1 MTRKLKKFIPQTE
14 EEMTVEWLTECF
26 RESGI
31 ANNANVISFSSKEPE
46 SGEGFSGLTL
56 RVDLEWDNFEEGIP
70 KTVLVKFPSTD
81 SKNRALLERDGAYD
95 REFDFYER
103 FSDRFPV
110 KVPKLF
116 YSVRDPIS
124 DIESRRKLNKRIELL
139 PNGAAKFLGGN
150 ARKFIRPS
158 SRRYALITEFI
169 EGARTTTTENLAPE
183 KDLCEILESLAVI
196 HAHWWRHP
204 LLDDDKEGVA
214 WPVVTHTPKL
224 MNGLYRGSR
233 ESVIEINP
241 EIFTPDMLRLTDWF
255 SDNVVNAVSFLN
267 EKMTL
272 LRGDTRTD
280 NMLFA
285 DGGLVMVDFGSFSS
299 GRPSCDVANLL
310 SSCIEPGSNSF
321 SVYQQLS
328 DFYFES
334 LVSNGVTEYSR
345 AQHENDMQV
354 CMALQAYLLVLA
366 AAHYE
371 ADYGESSLV
380 KIWSE
385 RLTGLIPSTSPL
397 LEQVAFV

>member
-1 MTRKLKKFIPQTE
+1 
-14 EEMTVEWLTECF
+14 MTVEWLTECF

-31 ANNANVISFSSKEPE
+31 ANNASVISFSSKEPE

-183 KDLCEILESLAVI
+183 KDLFEILDSLAII

-233 ESVIEINP
+233 ESVIERNP
-241 EIFTPDMLRLTDWF
+241 ELFNPDMVRLTDWF

-280 NMLFA
+280 NMLFTKV
-285 DGGLVMVDFGSFSS
+285 GLGMGDFGSFSS

-310 SSCIEPGSNSF
+310 SSCIEPSPNSF
-321 SVYQQLS
+321 TVYQQLS

-334 LVSNGVTEYSR
+334 LVSNGVTEYSK

-354 CMALQAYLLVLA
+354 CLALQAYLLVLA

-397 LEQVAFV
+397 LEQVAVV

>member
-31 ANNANVISFSSKEPE
+31 ANNASVISFSSKEPE

-169 EGARTTTTENLAPE
+169 EGARTTTTENLATE

-233 ESVIEINP
+233 ESVIERNP
-241 EIFTPDMLRLTDWF
+241 ELFNPDMVRLTDWF

-280 NMLFA
+280 NMLFTNE
-285 DGGLVMVDFGSFSS
+285 GLVMVDFGSFSS

-310 SSCIEPGSNSF
+310 SSCIEPSPNSF
-321 SVYQQLS
+321 TVYQQLS

-334 LVSNGVTEYSR
+334 LVSNGVTEYSK

-354 CMALQAYLLVLA
+354 CLALQAYLLVLA

-397 LEQVAFV
+397 LEQVAVV

>member
-1 MTRKLKKFIPQTE
+1 
-14 EEMTVEWLTECF
+14 MTVEWFTDSF

-31 ANNANVISFSSKEPE
+31 VGNSNVISFSYKEPE

-56 RVDLEWDNFEEGIP
+56 RVDLEWDNFEEGMP
-70 KTVLVKFPSTD
+70 ETVLVKFPSTD

-110 KVPKLF
+110 RVPKLLF
-116 YSVRDPIS
+116 SIRDPIS
-124 DIESRRKLNKRIELL
+124 DIESRKKLNKRIELL

-169 EGARTTTTENLAPE
+169 ENARTTTTENLASE
-183 KDLCEILESLAVI
+183 KDLLEILESLAVI

-204 LLDDDKEGVA
+204 LLDDDKEGIA
-214 WPVVTHTPKL
+214 WPTVTHTPKL

-233 ESVIEINP
+233 DSVIERNP
-241 EIFTPDMLRLTDWF
+241 ELFTPDMVRLTDWF
-255 SDNVVNAVSFLN
+255 SDNVVDAIGFLN
-267 EKMTL
+267 EKLTL

-280 NMLFA
+280 NMLFTN
-285 DGGLVMVDFGSFSS
+285 DGLVMVDFGSFSS

-321 SVYQQLS
+321 TVYQQLS
-328 DFYFES
+328 DFYYES
-334 LVSNGVTEYSR
+334 LVANGVTEYSKS
-345 AQHENDMQV
+345 QHENDMQV
-354 CMALQAYLLVLA
+354 CLALQAYLLVLA

-380 KIWSE
+380 KIWAE
-385 RLTGLIPSTSPL
+385 RLMGLIPLTSPL
-397 LEQVAFV
+397 LEEVATV

>member
-124 DIESRRKLNKRIELL
+124 DIESRRKLNKRLELV

-233 ESVIEINP
+233 ESVIERNP

>member
-169 EGARTTTTENLAPE
+169 ERARTTTTENLAPE

-233 ESVIEINP
+233 ESVIERNP

>member
-31 ANNANVISFSSKEPE
+31 ANNASVISFSSKEPE

-183 KDLCEILESLAVI
+183 KDLFEILDSLAII

-233 ESVIEINP
+233 ESVIERNP
-241 EIFTPDMLRLTDWF
+241 ELFNPDMVRLTDWF

-280 NMLFA
+280 NMLFTNE
-285 DGGLVMVDFGSFSS
+285 GLVMVDFGSFSS

-310 SSCIEPGSNSF
+310 SSCIEPSPNSF
-321 SVYQQLS
+321 TVYHQLS

-334 LVSNGVTEYSR
+334 LVSNGVTEYSK

-354 CMALQAYLLVLA
+354 CLALQAYLLVLA

-385 RLTGLIPSTSPL
+385 RLTGLIPSISPL
-397 LEQVAFV
+397 LEQVAVV

>member
-1 MTRKLKKFIPQTE
+1 
-14 EEMTVEWLTECF
+14 MTVEWLTECF

-233 ESVIEINP
+233 ESVIERNP

-310 SSCIEPGSNSF
+310 SSCIEPGSNSI

>member
-31 ANNANVISFSSKEPE
+31 ANNASVISFSSKEPE

-183 KDLCEILESLAVI
+183 KDLFEILDSLAII

-233 ESVIEINP
+233 ESVIERNP
-241 EIFTPDMLRLTDWF
+241 ELFNPDMVRLTDWF

-280 NMLFA
+280 NMLFTNE
-285 DGGLVMVDFGSFSS
+285 GLVMVDFGSFSS

-310 SSCIEPGSNSF
+310 SSCIEPSPNSF
-321 SVYQQLS
+321 TVYQQLS

-334 LVSNGVTEYSR
+334 LVSNGVTEYSK

-354 CMALQAYLLVLA
+354 CLALQAYLLVLA

>member
-1 MTRKLKKFIPQTE
+1 
-14 EEMTVEWLTECF
+14 MTVEWLTECF

-31 ANNANVISFSSKEPE
+31 ANNASVISFSSKEPE

-183 KDLCEILESLAVI
+183 KDLFEILDSLAI
-196 HAHWWRHP
+196 IPAHWWRHP

-233 ESVIEINP
+233 ESVIERNP
-241 EIFTPDMLRLTDWF
+241 ELFNPDMVRLTDWF

-280 NMLFA
+280 NMLFTNE
-285 DGGLVMVDFGSFSS
+285 GLVMVDFGSFSS

-310 SSCIEPGSNSF
+310 SSCIEPSPNSF
-321 SVYQQLS
+321 TVYQQLS

-334 LVSNGVTEYSR
+334 LVSNGVTEYSK

-354 CMALQAYLLVLA
+354 CLALQAYLLVLA

-397 LEQVAFV
+397 LEQVAVV

>member
-26 RESGI
+26 RESGN
-31 ANNANVISFSSKEPE
+31 ANNASVISFSSKEPE

-150 ARKFIRPS
+150 ASKFIRPS

-183 KDLCEILESLAVI
+183 KDLFEILDSLAII

-233 ESVIEINP
+233 ESVIERNP
-241 EIFTPDMLRLTDWF
+241 ELFNPDMVRLTDWF

-280 NMLFA
+280 NMLFTNE
-285 DGGLVMVDFGSFSS
+285 GLVMVDFGSFSS

-310 SSCIEPGSNSF
+310 SSCIEPSPNSF
-321 SVYQQLS
+321 TVYQQLS

-334 LVSNGVTEYSR
+334 LVSNGVTEYSK

-354 CMALQAYLLVLA
+354 CLALQAYLLVLA

-397 LEQVAFV
+397 LEQVAVV

>member
-31 ANNANVISFSSKEPE
+31 ANNASVISFSSKEPE

-233 ESVIEINP
+233 ESVIERNP

-310 SSCIEPGSNSF
+310 SSCIEPGSNSI

-385 RLTGLIPSTSPL
+385 RLTGLIPLTSPL
-397 LEQVAFV
+397 LEQVAVV

>member
-31 ANNANVISFSSKEPE
+31 ANNASVISFSSKEPE

-183 KDLCEILESLAVI
+183 KDLFEILDSLAII

-224 MNGLYRGSR
+224 MIGLYRGSR
-233 ESVIEINP
+233 ESVIERNP
-241 EIFTPDMLRLTDWF
+241 ELFNPDMVRLTDWC

-280 NMLFA
+280 NMLFTNE
-285 DGGLVMVDFGSFSS
+285 GLVMVDFGSFSS

-310 SSCIEPGSNSF
+310 SSCIEPSPNSF
-321 SVYQQLS
+321 TVYQQLS

-334 LVSNGVTEYSR
+334 LVSNGVTEYSK

-354 CMALQAYLLVLA
+354 CLALQAYLLVLA

-397 LEQVAFV
+397 LEQVAVV

>member
-31 ANNANVISFSSKEPE
+31 ANNASVISFSSKEPE

-183 KDLCEILESLAVI
+183 KDLFEILDSLAII

-233 ESVIEINP
+233 ESVIERNP
-241 EIFTPDMLRLTDWF
+241 ELFNPDMVRLTDWF

-280 NMLFA
+280 NMLFTNE
-285 DGGLVMVDFGSFSS
+285 GLVMVDFGSFSS

-310 SSCIEPGSNSF
+310 SSCIEPSPNSF
-321 SVYQQLS
+321 TVYQELS

-334 LVSNGVTEYSR
+334 LVSNGVTEYSK

-354 CMALQAYLLVLA
+354 CLALQAYLLVLA

-397 LEQVAFV
+397 LEQVAVV

>member
-233 ESVIEINP
+233 ESVVERNP

-385 RLTGLIPSTSPL
+385 RLTGLIPLTSPL
-397 LEQVAFV
+397 LEQVAVV

>member
-31 ANNANVISFSSKEPE
+31 ANNASVISFSSKEPE

-81 SKNRALLERDGAYD
+81 SKIRALLERDGAYD

-183 KDLCEILESLAVI
+183 KDLFEILDSLAII

-233 ESVIEINP
+233 ESVIERNP
-241 EIFTPDMLRLTDWF
+241 ELFNPDMVRLTDWF

-280 NMLFA
+280 NMLFTNE
-285 DGGLVMVDFGSFSS
+285 GLVMVDFGSFSS

-310 SSCIEPGSNSF
+310 SSCIEPSPNSF
-321 SVYQQLS
+321 TVYQQLS

-334 LVSNGVTEYSR
+334 LVSNGVTEYSK

-354 CMALQAYLLVLA
+354 CLALQAYLLVLA

-397 LEQVAFV
+397 LEQVAVV

>member
-14 EEMTVEWLTECF
+14 EEMTVEWLTEGF

-31 ANNANVISFSSKEPE
+31 ANNASVISFSSKEPE

-116 YSVRDPIS
+116 YSARDPIS

-183 KDLCEILESLAVI
+183 KDLFEILDSLAII

-233 ESVIEINP
+233 ESVIERNP
-241 EIFTPDMLRLTDWF
+241 ELFNPDMVRLTDWF

-280 NMLFA
+280 NMLFTNE
-285 DGGLVMVDFGSFSS
+285 GLVMVDFGSFSS

-310 SSCIEPGSNSF
+310 SSCIEPSPNSF
-321 SVYQQLS
+321 TVYQQLS

-334 LVSNGVTEYSR
+334 LVSNGVTEYSK

-354 CMALQAYLLVLA
+354 CLALQAYLLVLA

-397 LEQVAFV
+397 LEQVAVV

>member
-31 ANNANVISFSSKEPE
+31 ANNASVISFSSKEPE

-233 ESVIEINP
+233 ESVVERNP

-397 LEQVAFV
+397 LEQVAVV

>member
-31 ANNANVISFSSKEPE
+31 ANNASVISFSSKEPE

-183 KDLCEILESLAVI
+183 KDLFEILDSLAII

-233 ESVIEINP
+233 ESVIERNP
-241 EIFTPDMLRLTDWF
+241 ELFNPDMVRLTDWF

-280 NMLFA
+280 NMLFTNE
-285 DGGLVMVDFGSFSS
+285 GLVMVDFGSFSS

-310 SSCIEPGSNSF
+310 SSCIEPSPNSF
-321 SVYQQLS
+321 TVYQQLS

-334 LVSNGVTEYSR
+334 LVSNGVTEYSK
-345 AQHENDMQV
+345 AQQENDMQV
-354 CMALQAYLLVLA
+354 CLALQAYLLVLA

-397 LEQVAFV
+397 LEQVAVV

>member
-1 MTRKLKKFIPQTE
+1 MTRNLKKFIPQTE

-31 ANNANVISFSSKEPE
+31 ANNASVISISSKEPE

-56 RVDLEWDNFEEGIP
+56 RVDLECDNFEEGIP

-233 ESVIEINP
+233 ESVVERNP

-280 NMLFA
+280 YMLFA

>member
-233 ESVIEINP
+233 ESVVERNP

-255 SDNVVNAVSFLN
+255 SDNVVSAVSFLN

-385 RLTGLIPSTSPL
+385 RLTGLIPLTSPL
-397 LEQVAFV
+397 LEQVAVV

>member
-233 ESVIEINP
+233 ESVIERNP
-241 EIFTPDMLRLTDWF
+241 EIFTPVMLRLTDWF

>member
-1 MTRKLKKFIPQTE
+1 VTRKLKKFIPQTE

-233 ESVIEINP
+233 ESVIERNP

-397 LEQVAFV
+397 LEQVAVV

>member
-1 MTRKLKKFIPQTE
+1 VTRKLKKFIPQTE

-31 ANNANVISFSSKEPE
+31 ANNASVISFSSKEPE

-183 KDLCEILESLAVI
+183 KDLFEILDSLAII

-233 ESVIEINP
+233 ESVIERNP
-241 EIFTPDMLRLTDWF
+241 ELFNPDMVRLTDWF

-280 NMLFA
+280 NMLFTNE
-285 DGGLVMVDFGSFSS
+285 GLVMVDFGSFSS

-310 SSCIEPGSNSF
+310 SSCIEPSPNSF
-321 SVYQQLS
+321 TVYQQLS

-334 LVSNGVTEYSR
+334 LVSNGVTEYSK

-354 CMALQAYLLVLA
+354 CLALQAYLLVLA

-397 LEQVAFV
+397 LEQVAVV

>member
-1 MTRKLKKFIPQTE
+1 
-14 EEMTVEWLTECF
+14 MTVEWLTECF

-233 ESVIEINP
+233 ESVIERNP

-397 LEQVAFV
+397 LEQVAVV

>member
-31 ANNANVISFSSKEPE
+31 ANNASVISFSSKEPE

-110 KVPKLF
+110 KGPKLF
-116 YSVRDPIS
+116 YSARDPIS

-183 KDLCEILESLAVI
+183 KDLFEILDSLAII

-233 ESVIEINP
+233 ESVIERNP
-241 EIFTPDMLRLTDWF
+241 ELFNPDMVRLTDWF

-280 NMLFA
+280 NMLFTNE
-285 DGGLVMVDFGSFSS
+285 GLVMVDFGSFSS

-310 SSCIEPGSNSF
+310 SSCIEPSPNSF
-321 SVYQQLS
+321 TVYQQLS

-334 LVSNGVTEYSR
+334 LVSNGVTEYSK

-354 CMALQAYLLVLA
+354 CLALQAYLLVLA

-397 LEQVAFV
+397 LEQVAVV

>member
-31 ANNANVISFSSKEPE
+31 ANNASVISFSSKEPE

-183 KDLCEILESLAVI
+183 KDLFEILDSLAII

-233 ESVIEINP
+233 ESVIERNP
-241 EIFTPDMLRLTDWF
+241 ELFNPDMVRLTDWF

-280 NMLFA
+280 NMLFTNE
-285 DGGLVMVDFGSFSS
+285 GLVMVDFGSFSS

-310 SSCIEPGSNSF
+310 SSCIEPSPNSF
-321 SVYQQLS
+321 TVYQQLS

-334 LVSNGVTEYSR
+334 LVSNGVTEYSK

-354 CMALQAYLLVLA
+354 CLALQAYLLVLA

-397 LEQVAFV
+397 LEQVAVV

>member
-31 ANNANVISFSSKEPE
+31 ANNASVISFSSKEPE

-169 EGARTTTTENLAPE
+169 EGAR
-183 KDLCEILESLAVI
+183 
-196 HAHWWRHP
+196 R
-204 LLDDDKEGVA
+204 
-214 WPVVTHTPKL
+214 
-224 MNGLYRGSR
+224 
-233 ESVIEINP
+233 
-241 EIFTPDMLRLTDWF
+241 
-255 SDNVVNAVSFLN
+255 
-267 EKMTL
+267 
-272 LRGDTRTD
+272 
-280 NMLFA
+280 
-285 DGGLVMVDFGSFSS
+285 
-299 GRPSCDVANLL
+299 
-310 SSCIEPGSNSF
+310 
-321 SVYQQLS
+321 
-328 DFYFES
+328 
-334 LVSNGVTEYSR
+334 
-345 AQHENDMQV
+345 
-354 CMALQAYLLVLA
+354 
-366 AAHYE
+366 
-371 ADYGESSLV
+371 
-380 KIWSE
+380 E
-385 RLTGLIPSTSPL
+385 RL
-397 LEQVAFV
+397 V

>member
-31 ANNANVISFSSKEPE
+31 ANNASVISFSSKEPE

-116 YSVRDPIS
+116 YSARDPIS

-183 KDLCEILESLAVI
+183 KDLFEILDSLAII

-233 ESVIEINP
+233 ESVIERNP
-241 EIFTPDMLRLTDWF
+241 ELFNPDMVRLTDWF
-255 SDNVVNAVSFLN
+255 SDNVVNADSFLN

-280 NMLFA
+280 NMLFTNE
-285 DGGLVMVDFGSFSS
+285 GLVMVDFGSFSS

-310 SSCIEPGSNSF
+310 SSCIEPSPNSLT
-321 SVYQQLS
+321 VYQQLS

-334 LVSNGVTEYSR
+334 LVSNGVTEYSK

-354 CMALQAYLLVLA
+354 CLALQAYLLVLA

-385 RLTGLIPSTSPL
+385 RLTGLLPSTSPL
-397 LEQVAFV
+397 LEQVAVV

>member
-31 ANNANVISFSSKEPE
+31 ANNASVISFSSKEPE

-116 YSVRDPIS
+116 YSARDPIS

-169 EGARTTTTENLAPE
+169 EGAHTTTTENLAPE
-183 KDLCEILESLAVI
+183 KDLFEILDSLAII

-233 ESVIEINP
+233 ESVIERNP
-241 EIFTPDMLRLTDWF
+241 ELFNPDMVRLTDWF

-280 NMLFA
+280 NMLFTNE
-285 DGGLVMVDFGSFSS
+285 GLVMVDFGSFSS

-310 SSCIEPGSNSF
+310 SSCIEPSPNSF
-321 SVYQQLS
+321 TVYQQLS

-334 LVSNGVTEYSR
+334 LVSNGVTEYSK

-354 CMALQAYLLVLA
+354 CLALQAYLLVLA

-397 LEQVAFV
+397 LEQVAVV

>member
-31 ANNANVISFSSKEPE
+31 ANNASVISFSSKEPE

-183 KDLCEILESLAVI
+183 KDLFEILDSLAII

-233 ESVIEINP
+233 ESVIERNP
-241 EIFTPDMLRLTDWF
+241 ELFNPDMVRLTDWF

-280 NMLFA
+280 NMLFTNE
-285 DGGLVMVDFGSFSS
+285 GLVMVDFGSFSS

-310 SSCIEPGSNSF
+310 SSCIEPSPNSF
-321 SVYQQLS
+321 TVYQQLS

-334 LVSNGVTEYSR
+334 LVSNGVTEYSK

-354 CMALQAYLLVLA
+354 CLALQAYLLVLA

-397 LEQVAFV
+397 LEQGAVV